1 MLRFMKSLFFLLLAA
16 ATAAGC
22 SRALSPATVATA
34 AKPAPAATAA
44 VSDTINGPAARQ
56 LLARPGTLVLDVRT
70 PAEYLAGHLLQ
81 ARNLD
86 VTAPDFAQQ
95 LTQLDPSKTYVVYCR
110 SGKRS
115 SKAIQAMRQ
124 QGFRQVVNG
133 GSYDGLK

>member
-1 MLRFMKSLFFLLLAA
+1 MKKLPYLLLVAA
-16 ATAAGC
+16 IAAGC
-22 SRALSPATVATA
+22 SRALSPAAVATA
-34 AKPAPAATAA
+34 AKPAPVATAP
-44 VSDTINGPAARQ
+44 SDTINVPAARQ

-70 PAEYLAGHLLQ
+70 PAEYLAGHLPQ

-86 VTAPDFAQQ
+86 VTAAEFAQL
-95 LTQLDPSKTYVVYCR
+95 LTQLDPGKTYVVYCR

-115 SKAIQAMRQ
+115 SKAIQVMRQ